1 MDLKINKDKLQ
12 NILIVV
18 LVIAIV
24 LVLISMFISD
34 GTLFAKRNTY
44 VLSPE
49 MCRLF
54 YSTTPEDFFEDFN
67 PLWGDSC
74 EDFKKHARVDK
85 DGNLVLRLTEEQENA
100 HIQAWNSNLEEFKKV
115 SGVEI
120 ADDYSYVTITGNKEE
135 IKHILQNH
143 LHFFF
148 LKEMPLRQLYNG
160 KKPETITLTF
170 SLIESS
176 TGKTVYTATWP
187 QETIT
192 ITFNMDELPFS
203 E

>member
-1 MDLKINKDKLQ
+1 MNSKIDKNKIQ

-24 LVLISMFISD
+24 IMIGSMFISD

-44 VLSPE
+44 VFSPE
-49 MCRLF
+49 MCKLF
-54 YSTTPEDFFEDFN
+54 FSTTPEDFFEEYYS
-67 PLWGDSC
+67 WYASS
-74 EDFKKHARVDK
+74 EDFREHASIDK

-100 HIQAWNSNLEEFKKV
+100 HIMAWNSNLEEFKKV

-120 ADDYSYVTITGNKEE
+120 SDDYSNVIITGTKEE
-135 IKHILQNH
+135 IRNILRYKLHI
-143 LHFFF
+143 F
-148 LKEMPLRQLYNG
+148 LFVELSYRQLYSG
-160 KKPETITLTF
+160 KKPETITVTF
-170 SLIESS
+170 TLIESS

>member
-1 MDLKINKDKLQ
+1 MNSKIDKNKLQ

-44 VLSPE
+44 VFSSE
-49 MCRLF
+49 MCELF
-54 YSTTPEDFFEDFN
+54 FSTTPEDFFEEYYS
-67 PLWGDSC
+67 WYASS
-74 EDFKKHARVDK
+74 EDFREHASIDK

-100 HIQAWNSNLEEFKKV
+100 HIMAWNSNLEEFKKV

-120 ADDYSYVTITGNKEE
+120 SDDYSNVIITGTKEE
-135 IKHILQNH
+135 IRNILRYKLHI
-143 LHFFF
+143 F
-148 LKEMPLRQLYNG
+148 LFVELSYRQLYSG
-160 KKPETITLTF
+160 KKPETITVTF
-170 SLIESS
+170 TLIESS

-187 QETIT
+187 QEDIT